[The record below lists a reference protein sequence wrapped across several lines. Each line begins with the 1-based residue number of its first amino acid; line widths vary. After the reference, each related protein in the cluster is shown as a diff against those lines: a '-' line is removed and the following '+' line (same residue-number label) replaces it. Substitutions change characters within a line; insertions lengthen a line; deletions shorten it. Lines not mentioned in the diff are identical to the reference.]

1 MEPCQGG
8 SRETRS
14 LYLAEAKVFHM
25 APQVDAQLLTWL
37 VELKAIESA
46 DAAPSHASLTT
57 TLERHQVEVIQS
69 GEVRLGCLQPRIA
82 AHVTRIGFRP
92 SSSRA
97 WLWRDGAHFCVW
109 CQNGLGCPDV
119 LTQRQTVIKRPCA
132 GVVAGKF
139 SERKAVLPS
148 GSNWRRATVLPHLC
162 FVFPHLL

>member
-37 VELKAIESA
+37 VELKAVESA

-97 WLWRDGAHFCVW
+97 GEAQTREEAAYGAAHA
-109 CQNGLGCPDV
+109 PPAHDAM
-119 LTQRQTVIKRPCA
+119 R
-132 GVVAGKF
+132 
-139 SERKAVLPS
+139 
-148 GSNWRRATVLPHLC
+148 RRAVWVQAWPLRGARRAAKLHQAGGAGLRC
-162 FVFPHLL
+162 SRING